1 MGPLNTTITPY
12 IGIMNFLMLFGLVFG
27 TFMSWRNGKM
37 ATANEVQDRVI
48 NALQH
53 QIDSLQDRLS
63 AQEKENARQGQI
75 INTIKSALKQRG
87 LSVTI
92 DGDLVSIADSGLMQA
107 TRIQGV
113 DISLTQETR

>member
-1 MGPLNTTITPY
+1 MLSINITPY
-12 IGIMNFLMLFGLVFG
+12 IGILDFLMLFGLLAG
-27 TFMSWRNGKM
+27 TFMSYRNGRM

-75 INTIKSALKQRG
+75 INTIKTALKQRG

-92 DGDLVSIADSGLMQA
+92 DGDLVSIADSGLMQT
-107 TRIQGV
+107 TRIQNV
-113 DISLTQETR
+113 DIPHAHEPH